1 MTHQVSPVVAPVC
14 QLRRQSGTTCQIILP
29 NGHPL
34 PWSGGA
40 NTSLGKP
47 LIDQTPDLLLLL
59 VTIIRRFSKHQL
71 TQFCVD
77 EFYLIANVFWM
88 LIGSDWWTYSVCKH
102 CGNTRKWILWR
113 KIPYCVQLPGNRN
126 ILRTFLTE
134 PVASDRV
141 DFEYCEPF

>member
-59 VTIIRRFSKHQL
+59 VTIIRHFSPVDPVNS
-71 TQFCVD
+71 VD
-77 EFYLIANVFWM
+77 EFYWIANVFWM
-88 LIGSDWWTYSVCKH
+88 LIERDWWTYTV
-102 CGNTRKWILWR
+102 
-113 KIPYCVQLPGNRN
+113 VQCL
-126 ILRTFLTE
+126 
-134 PVASDRV
+134 
-141 DFEYCEPF
+141 